1 MDYYL
6 LKESLRQEV
15 IQRLDFHKEW
25 QDDEISEMIDEVI
38 LKRSH
43 EQYMSTVTK
52 LTLKQEL
59 FNAIRRLDILQELID
74 DKEVSEIM
82 VNGSGNIYY
91 EKDGR
96 IFHFNKRFDSD
107 EKLEDVI
114 QQIVARANRRV
125 NESSPIVDTSLSD
138 GSRVN
143 IVLKPVAIN
152 GPILTIRK
160 FPEKAVTME
169 KLMCW
174 EAVSPQAADV
184 LEKLVRAGYNIFI
197 SGGTG
202 TGKTTLLN
210 ALANYIPEDE
220 RVITIEDTA
229 ELQIK
234 GIKNL
239 VRLEVRN
246 ASADGKHEITIR
258 DLIKSA
264 LRMRP
269 DRIIVGEI
277 RGAEAIDMLQAMN
290 TGHNGSLSTGHS
302 NSIEDMLSR
311 IETMVMMG
319 TDIPLQAIRKQIAAS
334 IDIVVQLGRL
344 RDKSRRIIEIAEI
357 QGIVE
362 GEIVLNPLFQFKEED
377 SVREKEDNDK
387 KDMVVKENGDYSSES
402 KRVCGHLVS
411 TGNSL
416 IHQNKL
422 KAANIRMEL
431 PEKS

>member
-25 QDDEISEMIDEVI
+25 QDDEISEIIDETI

-82 VNGSGNIYY
+82 VNGAGSIYY

-96 IFHFNKRFDSD
+96 IFHFNKSFDSA

-125 NESSPIVDTSLSD
+125 NESSPIVDTSLAD

-160 FPEKAVTME
+160 FPDKAVSME
-169 KLMCW
+169 KLTCW
-174 EAVSPQAADV
+174 ETISQEAAAV
-184 LEKLVRAGYNIFI
+184 LEKLVKAGYNIFI

-229 ELQIK
+229 ELQLK

-246 ASADGKHEITIR
+246 ATADGEHEITIR

-290 TGHNGSLSTGHS
+290 TGHDGSLSTGHS

-319 TDIPLQAIRKQIAAS
+319 TDIPLQAIRKQIASS
-334 IDIVVQLGRL
+334 IDIVIQLGRL
-344 RDKSRRIIEIAEI
+344 RDKSRRIIEISEI
-357 QGIVE
+357 KGIVD
-362 GEIVLNPLFQFKEED
+362 GEIVLNPLFQFKEEE
-377 SVREKEDNDK
+377 SMSEDEDK
-387 KDMVVKENGDYSSES
+387 SEMIIRENGDYSTGN
-402 KRVCGHLVS
+402 KRVCGRLVS
-411 TGNSL
+411 TGNRL

-422 KAANIRMEL
+422 KAANIDMKI